1 VPDSAENRL
10 KKRKAVGLLV
20 KLGHQ
25 GVEEFVEKYATNMS
39 EGGMF
44 LRTKT
49 PQPIGT
55 ELQFK
60 IEIAGGQRVMQGS
73 AVVKW
78 VRAVAKSPA
87 EPAGMGVEFLNL
99 DTASQQIVMRMMAL
113 TGDAP
118 PPAPTGD
125 EPLDLPPLPNPDDVD
140 IPLDALLSGT
150 PPPPPDVPPPS
161 LFDPFELPIAME
173 APAPLDAD
181 SFSLEP
187 PAPPDHELHVPESPP
202 AALQQLP
209 VAAPTMRKK
218 PATLPPGKAPAANAP
233 VPSVAPAVPKAAPA
247 KPPPPAA
254 KAEPPKP
261 ALSAPKPAP
270 APGPAAAK
278 PAPAPAPAKP
288 AAPAPK
294 PAPAPPPAAAKPAPA
309 PAAPKP
315 AAAPPPKP
323 PAPAA
328 AVDDIPLDDL
338 TDEAVQEPPTL
349 MPADAKP
356 AEPQASPTSHM
367 ASAPALVFL
376 KPPAKIETTGPVIGI
391 DLGTTNSC
399 CAILHNG
406 KPLILRSKDGYN
418 TIPSV
423 VALSNQGKLLVG
435 HRARSQMLLKP
446 EQSIY
451 GAKRLVGRD
460 FDSATVRQVKELF
473 HYEIIPGGDGRAAVK
488 LGANTLSLEEV
499 QGIVLQECR
508 EMAESHL
515 NTKVSRAVITCP
527 AYYSE
532 TQREAVRRAA
542 AMAGLKVE
550 RILNEPT
557 AAALAYGMNRQLAKT
572 VLVYDLGGGTFDA
585 TLMSIEGNVFE
596 VLATGGDIFLGGV
609 DFDNQVVD
617 LMLKKYRDQHGSEF
631 LGDSIALS
639 RINDAAERAK
649 IALSERTSYDVHLPM
664 LEMTQEGTPRDLKCT
679 ITRPELE
686 KACADL
692 VARTISHVQDVLLD
706 AKLKPSEVDE
716 VVLAGGMS
724 RMPLVRK
731 QLEALFKKPP
741 HASVN
746 ADEAVALGAAL
757 YSGTVDKVS
766 SVVLIDVVP
775 MTIGVGMPGGVF
787 RRIIE
792 RNTPLPVSKAFGVST
807 QSDNQQQME
816 LMIFQGED
824 KHVSANEFLGAVHV
838 EGLPK
843 GPKGSVQVAVTLSLD
858 SECVLSVEARELR
871 TRKAFRAKLAT
882 RFTSDEIAKRLGIEK
897 ASAKAV
903 EAKRAQELE
912 VRAGGF
918 WNKVKK
924 VFGQ

>member
-25 GVEEFVEKYATNMS
+25 GIEDFVEKYATNMS

-44 LRTKT
+44 LRTKS

-60 IEIAGGQRVMQGS
+60 IEIAGGQRVMQGT
-73 AVVKW
+73 AIVKW
-78 VRAVAKSPA
+78 VRPVAKSPN

-99 DTASQQIVMRMMAL
+99 DTASQQLVLRMMAISS
-113 TGDAP
+113 GDAP
-118 PPAPTGD
+118 PKAPMAD

-140 IPLDALLSGT
+140 IPLDALLQGT
-150 PPPPPDVPPPS
+150 PPPPPQVPPPS

-181 SFSLEP
+181 SFALDNSAQLP
-187 PAPPDHELHVPESPP
+187 PELQLPETPA
-202 AALQQLP
+202 AALQSLP
-209 VAAPTMRKK
+209 VAPPTMRKK
-218 PATLPPGKAPAANAP
+218 PATIPPGKAPPANAP
-233 VPSVAPAVPKAAPA
+233 VPSVAPAVPPKAAPA
-247 KPPPPAA
+247 KPPPAVA
-254 KAEPPKP
+254 KE
-261 ALSAPKPAP
+261 APKPP
-270 APGPAAAK
+270 
-278 PAPAPAPAKP
+278 P
-288 AAPAPK
+288 AAPKA
-294 PAPAPPPAAAKPAPA
+294 AAAPPPAAPPAPKAA
-309 PAAPKP
+309 PPPPPKP
-315 AAAPPPKP
+315 AAAPPPPAPPKPPPPAATAKPAAPPPP
-323 PAPAA
+323 PAPPPP
-328 AVDDIPLDDL
+328 VDDIPLEDL

-349 MPADAKP
+349 LPAGAKP
-356 AEPQASPTSHM
+356 AVPQASPPSHV
-367 ASAPALVFL
+367 AAAPALVFL
-376 KPPAKIETTGPVIGI
+376 KPPTKIETTGPVIGI

-488 LGANTLSLEEV
+488 LGAHTLSLEEV

-515 NTKVSRAVITCP
+515 NTKVSRAIITCP

-664 LEMTQEGTPRDLKCT
+664 LEMTQEGQPRDLKCT

-692 VARTISHVQDVLLD
+692 VERTISHVQDVLLD
-706 AKLKPSEVDE
+706 AKMKASEVDE

-731 QLEALFKKPP
+731 RLEALFKKPP

-787 RRIIE
+787 KRIIE

-838 EGLPK
+838 EGLPR

-903 EAKRAQELE
+903 EAKRAVELE
-912 VRAGGF
+912 QRAGGF
-918 WNKVKK
+918 WTKVKK